1 MSKDRGL
8 AKERVQADVAFTEL
22 QEVTLPAARGRG
34 GVENSVL
41 GVGKGEVISHHT
53 ELKRELNTGDF

>member
-22 QEVTLPAARGRG
+22 QEVTLPGDG
-34 GVENSVL
+34 GGENSVL
-41 GVGKGEVISHHT
+41 GGG
-53 ELKRELNTGDF
+53 R

>member
-22 QEVTLPAARGRG
+22 QEVTLPGDG
-34 GVENSVL
+34 GGGEQCF
-41 GVGKGEVISHHT
+41 GGGEVISHHT